1 MKHSKKGFTL
11 VELLVVIAI
20 LAILATVSV
29 VGYTSFIAKANLS
42 NDQTTIAMMNRN
54 LQAAAIGTELNTA
67 ADAMEAIRV
76 YGVVGD
82 KLSPY
87 SKNYHYA
94 YDNASKQFVLL
105 DENDTIVYPEKA
117 VGSDDLW
124 VFFRGSSDDIVADAK
139 GYVLT
144 RSLTS
149 DDVKVLNEHFA
160 GKTID
165 LGGFVCGQSKDE
177 LNVEL
182 VKNSGIVTDAS
193 WGFSTSEG
201 FVEDAE
207 GKYTLSTYT
216 YNNNNGF
223 PVRNITVQS
232 GTYENVTFNGALRFS
247 GENFSATFKNCVIV
261 SENTNCILPS
271 YSNTSYNTIT
281 FIDCTFIT
289 LRSDGETEN
298 FQVTDRDY
306 PAGTVLKFQGCEF
319 NTQRGIAIGGDYTV
333 EVIDCQFNL
342 PMGSDDNYAFR
353 WLSYNVEQFTVKNCS
368 FNSCQS
374 IMQVRVTD
382 ASLNAPTSV
391 TFSGN
396 TFNTIGGEKVVQ
408 HTTNTNT
415 TIYNFFKNL
424 I

>member
-42 NDQTTIAMMNRN
+42 NDQTQIAMMNRN
-54 LQAAAIGTELNTA
+54 LQAAAVGTELNTA

-94 YDNASKQFVLL
+94 YDNNEKQFVLL
-105 DENDTIVYPEKA
+105 DENDEIVYPEKS

-124 VFFRGSSDDIVADAK
+124 VFFRGSSEDIVANAK

-144 RSLTS
+144 RSLS
-149 DDVKVLNEHFA
+149 SEDVKVLNAHFA

-165 LGGFVCGQSKDE
+165 LGGFVCGQSKSE

-193 WGFSTSEG
+193 WGFDVSEG
-201 FVEDAE
+201 FVEDATTAYATSVE
-207 GKYTLSTYT
+207 YQELAGSPRRAIVK
-216 YNNNNGF
+216 
-223 PVRNITVQS
+223 S
-232 GTYENVTFNGALRFS
+232 GTYENVTFNGALNFS
-247 GENFSATFKNCVIV
+247 GTNYSATFKNCVIV
-261 SENTNCILPS
+261 AVDTNCILPTTTG
-271 YSNTSYNTIT
+271 NYNSIT
-281 FIDCTFIT
+281 FVDCTFIA
-289 LRSDGETEN
+289 LRSDGNTEN
-298 FQVTDRDY
+298 YQVTDVDY

-319 NTQRGIAIGGDYTV
+319 NTQRGIAIGGGYTV
-333 EVIDCQFNL
+333 EVIDCEFNL

-353 WLSYNVEQFTVKNCS
+353 WYQNNTAKLTVKDCS

-374 IMQVRVTD
+374 VMQIRVNGAY
-382 ASLNAPTSV
+382 ASLPAPTSV
-391 TFSGN
+391 EFSGN
-396 TFNTIGGEKVVQ
+396 NYHTIGGEKVAQ
-408 HTTNTNT
+408 HSSNTNT
-415 TIYNFFKNL
+415 TIYEFFKQAVK
-424 I
+424 